1 MDKNYILQLTLGLYK
16 VTELFPERE
25 PLRYKIRE
33 KANDIYAGIATSNFC
48 ESHNNCEVIL
58 NDLGVLNA
66 FLELAR
72 MHNWANERN
81 FVVLSQGYLAL
92 EQEIQ
97 KKLLEDK
104 IVKGTKAYVMSTKPV
119 TDNQSMSHIQ
129 SVGRS
134 IPIKDIVVKK
144 KEAPKKKSDGSLN
157 GAKKANGN
165 ITRKSDIQK
174 ILSQKGPM
182 RLVQLVNNFSAVNKR
197 TLRRDVARL
206 VEENVLERYDVGKLT
221 FYKIKSV

>member
-48 ESHNNCEVIL
+48 ENRNNCEVIL

-92 EQEIQ
+92 EQDIQ

-104 IVKGTKAYVMSTKPV
+104 IVKGTKAYVMSAKPV
-119 TDNQSMSHIQ
+119 TDNQPMSHIQ

-134 IPIKDIVVKK
+134 IPIKDKVVKK
-144 KEAPKKKSDGSLN
+144 KETPKKKSDSSLS